1 MPLVVLGEATDVDLL
16 EQENVEDM
24 DVFCAVTNDDE
35 TNIMS
40 ALLTKRMGV
49 RKAIAL
55 INRGAYVDLVQG
67 GQIDVAV
74 SPPRPPSVP
83 SRPTCVAVGAIVRGD
98 EVLIAHH
105 DTIIEPEDRVI
116 LFVIKKRII
125 PKVEKL
131 FQGRVAG
138 LILGACRT

>member
-55 INRGAYVDLVQG
+55 INRSAYVDLVQG

-74 SPPRPPSVP
+74 SPAQAAIGALPPHVRRRRRHRARGRGADRPP
-83 SRPTCVAVGAIVRGD
+83 R
-98 EVLIAHH
+98 HH
-105 DTIIEPEDRVI
+105 H
-116 LFVIKKRII
+116 
-125 PKVEKL
+125 
-131 FQGRVAG
+131 
-138 LILGACRT
+138 

>member
-1 MPLVVLGEATDVDLL
+1 MPLVVLGAATDVDLL

-55 INRGAYVDLVQG
+55 INRSAYVDLVQG

-74 SPPRPPSVP
+74 SP
-83 SRPTCVAVGAIVRGD
+83 AQAAIVRGD